1 MSYIICPTINT
12 IKYKSMGK
20 ELETFKVGLDI
31 RWWNGISPSTV
42 FFGCPLLGRITVSK
56 TQWTLAPLIQMGLF
70 KMDISEEN
78 DRKLLMTSGI
88 VLIWLDIIWYN
99 CHDPQ
104 YPQCHSHLP
113 QWDIHITIY
122 HSWLVLGDQTTVSHE
137 FWRVT
142 SSNSPSWNMLKQGH
156 RHLWWYRGDVVI
168 ISSDRVFFPLGEKFG

>member
-42 FFGCPLLGRITVSK
+42 FFGCPLLGRITVFK
-56 TQWTLAPLIQMGLF
+56 TQWALAPLIQMGLF

-78 DRKLLMTSGI
+78 DRKLLMTIGI

-122 HSWLVLGDQTTVSHE
+122 RSWLVLASYQQQFTKLKHAETRSSSSLVIS
-137 FWRVT
+137 WRRRY
-142 SSNSPSWNMLKQGH
+142 NFI
-156 RHLWWYRGDVVI
+156 R
-168 ISSDRVFFPLGEKFG
+168 

>member
-1 MSYIICPTINT
+1 MSNNQY
-12 IKYKSMGK
+12 YKIQVNG
-20 ELETFKVGLDI
+20 ERIGTFKVGLDI

-42 FFGCPLLGRITVSK
+42 FFGCPLLGRITVFK
-56 TQWTLAPLIQMGLF
+56 TQWALAPLIQMGPF

-78 DRKLLMTSGI
+78 DRKLLMTIGI

-122 HSWLVLGDQTTVSHE
+122 HSWLVLGDQTAGSHSISE
-137 FWRVT
+137 VT
-142 SSNSPSWNMLKQGH
+142 AIHQAETCWNKVIVIF
-156 RHLWWYRGDVVI
+156 GDIVET
-168 ISSDRVFFPLGEKFG
+168 SL